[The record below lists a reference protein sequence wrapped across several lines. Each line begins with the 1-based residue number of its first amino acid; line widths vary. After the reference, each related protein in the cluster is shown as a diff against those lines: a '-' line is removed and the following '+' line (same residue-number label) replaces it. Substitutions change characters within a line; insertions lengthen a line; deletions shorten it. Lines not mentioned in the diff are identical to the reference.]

1 VPELRCPLLVVP
13 IGKSHNQAEQKK
25 ITGCLYRVRSKGRD
39 EGRREGRRERQG
51 GCPKIMPTTTT
62 AKRKTKKAQ
71 QPQLTIQGIVTKRI
85 FYNAENG
92 YCVLSVKP
100 RIEETS
106 EGSFNLDIQ
115 DEIKATGSMPAVR
128 EGDEYKFIGHHT
140 SHPKYGPQFKFSQA
154 ELILPSGKAGIARY
168 LSGVTPG
175 VGIKKAQRI
184 VEALGEDA
192 LELIQQDPAML
203 EHPDLS
209 FLTEQQKED
218 IAQDL
223 SQNSIQAELAGMIVR
238 DGVGMGTVSKIMQ
251 KYGNDAVQVVKENP
265 YILADEVWG
274 IGFKKADEI
283 AQAVGVESN
292 SPFRVEAAI
301 NYLLQEA
308 GSEGHVYLEPAT
320 IVQKCLGRKGLL
332 EASGVDVPMIAAANN
347 KIIDEGRCVREG
359 DAVYAKSLYEA
370 ETTTAAAVRMLA
382 ENDVAHDDALDR
394 LINLMEQKYGVEYA
408 PEQREAVATALQS
421 GISIITGGPG
431 TGKTTVIRAIC
442 DIYSMQNIA
451 NELYLC
457 APTGRAAKRM
467 EEATGYKAKTI
478 HRLLKYSPELGGFRY
493 GYGQPLPG
501 PGLLVVDEASMMDI
515 ELASCLLGA
524 CENLQVVMVGDVDQ
538 LPSVGPGSVLRDCI
552 ASGRVATVRLGYNY
566 RQAGGSRI
574 AELADLV
581 CRGEV
586 PDLQSAGDFEFIGVG
601 DADQGAQTVLQLVQ
615 GVVAEGYGLLDWA
628 VLAPMRRGSCGVNTL
643 NEQLRELV
651 NPARTEEATL
661 GHYRLGDKVM
671 VIKNNYHLEVFNGD
685 LGIVA
690 DVHKNKLTVGFE
702 DGRTVGFAAENL
714 GLLTLAYATT
724 IHKSQGSEFPIVIM
738 PLVYQHYIML
748 QRNLLYTGMTRAKRR
763 LVLVAEERS
772 IKRAVQNNVIEK
784 RFSMLAERICGER
797 SRGA

>member
-1 VPELRCPLLVVP
+1 M
-13 IGKSHNQAEQKK
+13 Q
-25 ITGCLYRVRSKGRD
+25 
-39 EGRREGRRERQG
+39 
-51 GCPKIMPTTTT
+51 TTAKR
-62 AKRKTKKAQ
+62 AKRKTKKVQ
-71 QPQLTIQGIVTKRI
+71 QPQLTVQGIVKRRI

-92 YCVLSVKP
+92 YCVLAISVSP
-100 RIEETS
+100 GTE
-106 EGSFNLDIQ
+106 D
-115 DEIKATGSMPAVR
+115 IKATGSMPAVR

-140 SHPKYGPQFKFSQA
+140 SHPKYGPQFKFNQA
-154 ELILPSGKAGIARY
+154 ELVLPSGKAGVARY
-168 LSGVTPG
+168 LSGVTAG
-175 VGIKKAQRI
+175 VGIVKAQRI

-283 AQAVGVESN
+283 AQAVGVEPN

-320 IVQKCLGRKGLL
+320 IVQKCIGRKGLL
-332 EASGVDVPMIAAANN
+332 EASGVDVSNIARANQ

-478 HRLLKYSPELGGFRY
+478 HRLLKYSPELGGFHY

-524 CENLQVVMVGDVDQ
+524 SEDLRVVMVGDVDQ

-586 PDLQSAGDFEFIGVG
+586 PDLQSAGDFEFIGVE
-601 DADQGAQTVLQLVQ
+601 DAEQGAQAVLQLVQ
-615 GVVAEGYGLLDWA
+615 DVVTEGYGLLDWA
-628 VLAPMRRGSCGVNTL
+628 VLAPMRRGSAGVHKL

-651 NPARTEEATL
+651 NPARPGAPTL
-661 GHYRLGDKVM
+661 GYHHYRLGDKVM
-671 VIKNNYHLEVFNGD
+671 VIKNNYQLEVFNGD
-685 LGIVA
+685 LGIVT
-690 DVHKNKLTVGFE
+690 DVHKNRLAVDFG
-702 DGRTVGFAAENL
+702 DGRTIDFAVENL
-714 GLLTLAYATT
+714 ELLTLAYAST
-724 IHKSQGSEFPIVIM
+724 IHKSQGSEYPIVIM
-738 PLVYQHYIML
+738 PLVQQHYIML
-748 QRNLLYTGMTRAKRR
+748 QRNLLYTGMTRAQQR

>member
-1 VPELRCPLLVVP
+1 MGTIATGKKKTENPAPE
-13 IGKSHNQAEQKK
+13 QQ
-25 ITGCLYRVRSKGRD
+25 ITGVVRR
-39 EGRREGRRERQG
+39 
-51 GCPKIMPTTTT
+51 
-62 AKRKTKKAQ
+62 
-71 QPQLTIQGIVTKRI
+71 RI

-92 YCVLSVKP
+92 YCVLAVSVN
-100 RIEETS
+100 
-106 EGSFNLDIQ
+106 GGDDI
-115 DEIKATGSMPAVR
+115 KVTGNMPIIR
-128 EGDEYKFIGHHT
+128 EGDEYRFTGNYVE
-140 SHPKYGPQFKFSQA
+140 HPKFGRQFKFSQA
-154 ELILPSGKAGIARY
+154 ELILPNGKAGVARY
-168 LSGVTPG
+168 LSGVTYG
-175 VGIKKAQRI
+175 VGIAKAQRI
-184 VEALGEDA
+184 VDALGEDA
-192 LELIQQDPAML
+192 LERIQADPSVL
-203 EHPDLS
+203 DHPDLS
-209 FLTEQQKED
+209 FLTPQQKEN
-218 IAQDL
+218 IIQDL
-223 SQNSIQAELAGMIVR
+223 SKNSVQAELASMIVR

-283 AQAVGVESN
+283 AQSVGVEPN

-308 GSEGHVYLEPAT
+308 GSEGHVYLEPTT
-320 IVQKCLGRKGLL
+320 IVQRCIGRKGLL
-332 EASGVDVPMIAAANN
+332 EASGVDISNIARANK
-347 KIIDEGRCVREG
+347 KIIDEGRCVRKG
-359 DAVYAKSLYEA
+359 DAVYAKALYEA
-370 ETTTAAAVRMLA
+370 ETTTATAVRTLA
-382 ENDVAHDDALDR
+382 KNNARGAESLEQ
-394 LINLMEQKYGVEYA
+394 LINLMEQKYGVVYA
-408 PEQREAVATALQS
+408 PEQRKAVATALQS

-467 EEATGYKAKTI
+467 EEATGYEAKTI
-478 HRLLKYSPELGGFRY
+478 HRLLQYSFESGRFCH
-493 GYGQPLPG
+493 GYGNPLPG

-515 ELASCLLGA
+515 ELAGCLLGA
-524 CENLQVVMVGDVDQ
+524 SENLQVVMVGDVDQ

-581 CRGEV
+581 CRGEM
-586 PDLQSAGDFEFIGVG
+586 PDLQSAGDFEFIGVE

-615 GVVAEGYGLLDWA
+615 GVVTEGYGLLDWA
-628 VLAPMRRGSCGVNTL
+628 VLAPMRRGSCGVNAL

-651 NPARTEEATL
+651 NPAKPEAPKL

-685 LGIVA
+685 LGIVT
-690 DVHKNKLTVGFE
+690 DVRKNRLAVDFG
-702 DGRTVGFAAENL
+702 DGRAVDFAVENL

-738 PLVYQHYIML
+738 PLVHQHYIML
-748 QRNLLYTGMTRAKRR
+748 QRNLLYTGMTRAQRR
-763 LVLVAEERS
+763 LVLVAEKRS
-772 IKRAVQNNVIEK
+772 VRRAVQNNVIEK